1 MNSARKSGITLHT
14 QNSLFCIC
22 FPLLSDCKRER
33 VDTSAAE
40 FFVKVN
46 HVPKVILDFFET
58 STAAAEDKSVRFS
71 LQELEPKD
79 EKEVNATQRKKGP
92 SLR

>member
-1 MNSARKSGITLHT
+1 MPGKVGLHCTHRIPFSASASPFSVTA
-14 QNSLFCIC
+14 S
-22 FPLLSDCKRER
+22 ER
-33 VDTSAAE
+33 VASAAE

-79 EKEVNATQRKKGP
+79 EKEVNVIRKKGP